1 MRNSYRALSKW
12 EFDAGIRFSYF
23 DELEKLSF
31 EPRFAIICKI
41 MEDLSANLS
50 YGVHNQFVHRLEKI
64 IIQIL
69 ARTIGFYL
77 RKEFQSFYL
86 KTFNL
91 DLVGIKK
98 ILVVLHHFT

>member
-1 MRNSYRALSKW
+1 MQ
-12 EFDAGIRFSYF
+12 EFDFHIF
-23 DELEKLSF
+23 DELERNFPF

-50 YGVHNQFVHRLEKI
+50 YGVHNQFVHRLEKNNNSNFSKNNWF
-64 IIQIL
+64 L
-69 ARTIGFYL
+69 SSGKNSDT
-77 RKEFQSFYL
+77 FYL